1 MSIRK
6 RQEKNRNNVRKGY
19 RRNER
24 KMDENTVLPLI
35 NSTFEP
41 GHALEKAES
50 FKDKNFRDIALAE
63 LYYFSGEA
71 QKCSDLVEIYLM
83 SPKLELQLSA
93 CMLYVYSNLTLGKAC
108 ASRRGLDTIQECV
121 KKEFANPTSKE
132 HQAYCVFAGYMG
144 AVLLHLPTDGLP
156 DMKNYIAD
164 LPHGLRVFASYVM
177 SHDFYLQGEYG
188 KALGTCNTTLIF
200 CDGTY
205 PISMIYLYCMVAM
218 CEISLKHQKEA
229 QEALLTAWHM
239 AAKDELLEPFIELH
253 GLLQGL
259 LESTVRKENPGLYK
273 QLSEAVIAFS
283 RGWMAVHNPN
293 SDRSVTDA
301 LTTMEFSIA
310 MLACRNWSNQEIA
323 DHLGISLNTVKHYLT
338 DIFDKLHVRKRD
350 ELRDFVLK

>member
-1 MSIRK
+1 
-6 RQEKNRNNVRKGY
+6 
-19 RRNER
+19 
-24 KMDENTVLPLI
+24 MDENTVLPLI

-108 ASRRGLDTIQECV
+108 VSRRGLDTIQECV
-121 KKEFANPTSKE
+121 KKEFASPTSKE